1 MEKLVYLVWA
11 PASVY
16 QDRAATRDLLLKEC
30 APKLLALSPRRLV
43 VHVVDPES
51 KMKSPMPFGPK
62 DPPQVSGSVDLWVE
76 KLEDARPFE
85 AVLAGAGFEVSGYHV
100 EESVYRDYGGN
111 PHAAP
116 RSWPDGERSPGVT
129 VITLLERP
137 KRLDYDE
144 WVRRWHGVMS
154 PVSEA
159 IQPRTRY
166 VRNRILRPVT
176 EGALAIDG
184 IVTEMWPSIRHCENP
199 FLFFGAGKNPLKL
212 AVNMK
217 KILGAV
223 THFHDLMRV
232 RTAPVSEYFLKTDF
246 EKRA

>member
-1 MEKLVYLVWA
+1 ME
-11 PASVY
+11 
-16 QDRAATRDLLLKEC
+16 DLEQRK
-30 APKLLALSPRRLV
+30 
-43 VHVVDPES
+43 
-51 KMKSPMPFGPK
+51 
-62 DPPQVSGSVDLWVE
+62 
-76 KLEDARPFE
+76 PFE
-85 AVLAGAGFEVSGYHV
+85 DVLTAAGFKLSGYHV
-100 EESVYRDYGGN
+100 EESIYRDYGGN

-116 RSWPDGERSPGVT
+116 RHWADGERSPGVT

-144 WVRRWHGVMS
+144 WIKRWHGQMS

-184 IVTEMWPSIRHCENP
+184 IVAEMWPSTRHCENP
-199 FLFFGAGKNPLKL
+199 FLFFGAGWNPIKL
-212 AVNMK
+212 AVNMT

-223 THFHDLMRV
+223 THFHDLSRV

-246 EKRA
+246 QSPAKG

>member
-11 PASVY
+11 PDRIAK
-16 QDRAATRDLLLKEC
+16 DRAAIRDLLLEEC
-30 APKLLALSPRRLV
+30 GPKLLGLGPKRLV
-43 VHVVDPES
+43 VHVGDPES
-51 KMKSPMPFGPK
+51 KMNNPMPFGPK
-62 DPPQVSGSVDLWVE
+62 DPPQISGSVDLWV
-76 KLEDARPFE
+76 DAVDQRGPFE
-85 AVLAGAGFEVSGYHV
+85 KVLTEAGFKICGYQV
-100 EESVYRDYGGN
+100 EESIYRDYGGN
-111 PHAAP
+111 PHSGP
-116 RSWPDGERSPGVT
+116 RTWADGERSPGVT

-144 WVRRWHGVMS
+144 WIKRWHGVMS

-184 IVTEMWPSIRHCENP
+184 IVAEMWPSTRHCENP
-199 FLFFGAGKNPLKL
+199 FLFFGAGLNPVKL
-212 AVNMK
+212 AVNMA

-223 THFHDLMRV
+223 TNFHDLMRV